1 MLYMLTDKAATKKYT
16 NKVLRVQRERKNSQ
30 HLFSSLAQSQKDYT
44 HTSDNNVHD
53 DMLTCMNVHNIHQV

>member
-1 MLYMLTDKAATKKYT
+1 MF
-16 NKVLRVQRERKNSQ
+16 REHRERENSQ

-53 DMLTCMNVHNIHQV
+53 DMLTCMNVHNIYEVEEHVK